1 MTGMLRYPRSWLTVL
16 GLACAAS
23 LHVVQAGELQ
33 AAAESPLSATAD
45 AGGSAG
51 ESAAS
56 GTDGATPPLPGVPA
70 LTEAARREPVR
81 LEPAPARPRLP
92 PLSIPQ
98 PGWSELSAGQKRVLE
113 PFAAKWS
120 ELPLNERRA
129 WSDLASRFPQMSA
142 EEQARVQRR
151 IGEWASLTPD
161 QRRMARANYRM
172 LQQAGRDNLQA
183 DWERYQAMTPEQRAV
198 IDAVGSTSN
207 TAARHAGSR
216 TGLAK
221 EAAQPLPRRQ
231 PSKPLLATD
240 PDNRSAPTIGV
251 STTVGTP
258 APRQP

>member
-1 MTGMLRYPRSWLTVL
+1 MTGMLRDPRHWLAVL
-16 GLACAAS
+16 GLGCAAV
-23 LHVVQAGELQ
+23 LHGVQASEMQ
-33 AAAESPLSATAD
+33 AAAESPVSAAAE
-45 AGGSAG
+45 AGPSVG

-56 GTDGATPPLPGVPA
+56 GTDAGAPLLPSVPA
-70 LTEAARREPVR
+70 LTEATRREPIR

-98 PGWSELSAGQKRVLE
+98 SGWSELSAGQKRVLE

-129 WSDLASRFPQMSA
+129 WSDLASRFPQMTP

-151 IGEWASLTPD
+151 IGEWARLTPD

-172 LQQAGRDNLQA
+172 LQQVGRDNLQA

-207 TAARHAGSR
+207 TAARHVGSR

-240 PDNRSAPTIGV
+240 PDNRSVPAAGV

-258 APRQP
+258 SPR